1 MPTITNAI
9 DVNATPDAV
18 WRVLG
23 DLSATRDWL
32 PGVVSVGIDGDVRIC
47 RMADGQEVHEKISEV
62 SDEHR
67 SYRFE
72 HLRVALPVR
81 RSGGVFMVTQGPD
94 RNTATVTLRTT
105 FEPLD
110 AAGVDQLTDMMRG
123 AFQQSLDSLRRLVE
137 DKLTWDTQ

>member
-9 DVNATPDAV
+9 DVNANPDAV

-23 DLSATRDWL
+23 DLPATRDWL
-32 PGVVSVGIDGDVRIC
+32 PGVVSVRIDGDVRIC
-47 RMADGQEVHEKISEV
+47 RMADGQEVHEKISDV
-62 SDEHR
+62 SHEHR

-81 RSGGVFMVTQGPD
+81 RSGGVFTVTQGPD
-94 RNTATVTLRTT
+94 QDTATVTLRTT

-110 AAGVDQLTDMMRG
+110 PAGVDQLTDMMRG

-137 DKLTWDTQ
+137 DKLKWDSH